1 MLEIFSTVSSN
12 KKGFH
17 RNSLGIVFFSN
28 IAITQIKGLAFIGEL
43 AVIGGFCNL
52 AAILIGLRTDIQIL
66 SDSENNAQ
74 ANLNKGIGATLNLIV
89 ISIPLIFLGY
99 FFGVNIEYIFV
110 GFLSTSIALNEI
122 TSSFLLRSGRYYF
135 YSFLRSLPSILILL
149 IVLYEE
155 SPIKSWII
163 CYAVMLIALI
173 LILIKE
179 FKKVGLSLNVSF
191 KPAIIYIKNKILPTL
206 TALLCAT
213 GSVFWLFIVSEKA
226 GPEAAGI
233 WSNIIRIFS
242 LPIIFMT
249 AIHLPLVILKVGD
262 LHSSYRKIQ
271 VMHKFTYK
279 FLLLST
285 LIVIIAFFWGD
296 SIFSFFTATDGAIS
310 SSILLMIV
318 GFCILKNF
326 LGYHQSIFQALKI
339 DHILFFILFLE
350 LLFAIFLYFSNA
362 LVSLSYISNFI
373 FLCVLGCSLLLTI
386 FLFKFTFQYRISD
399 PK

>member
-1 MLEIFSTVSSN
+1 MLEIFSTISSN
-12 KKGFH
+12 KKVFIGIP
-17 RNSLGIVFFSN
+17 LGIVFFSN

-74 ANLNKGIGATLNLIV
+74 DNLNKGISAMLTLII
-89 ISIPLIFLGY
+89 ISFPLIFLGY
-99 FFGVNIEYIFV
+99 FLGVNIEYIYI

-122 TSSFLLRSGRYYF
+122 TSSFLLRASRYHF
-135 YSFLRSLPSILILL
+135 YTFLRSLPSILILL

-163 CYAVMLIALI
+163 CYAAMLIVLI
-173 LILIKE
+173 FILIKE
-179 FKKVGLSLNVSF
+179 FKKADVSLNVSF

-262 LHSSYRKIQ
+262 LDSSYQKIQ
-271 VMHKFTYK
+271 AMHKFTYK
-279 FLLLST
+279 FLLLSS
-285 LIVIIAFFWGD
+285 LIVIIAFFWGE

-339 DHILFFILFLE
+339 DHVLFFILSLE

-362 LVSLSYISNFI
+362 LVSLNYISNFI
-373 FLCVLGCSLLLTI
+373 FLSVLGCSFLLTI
-386 FLFKFTFQYRISD
+386 FLFKFTFQYRISN

>member
-1 MLEIFSTVSSN
+1 M
-12 KKGFH
+12 
-17 RNSLGIVFFSN
+17 
-28 IAITQIKGLAFIGEL
+28 
-43 AVIGGFCNL
+43 
-52 AAILIGLRTDIQIL
+52 